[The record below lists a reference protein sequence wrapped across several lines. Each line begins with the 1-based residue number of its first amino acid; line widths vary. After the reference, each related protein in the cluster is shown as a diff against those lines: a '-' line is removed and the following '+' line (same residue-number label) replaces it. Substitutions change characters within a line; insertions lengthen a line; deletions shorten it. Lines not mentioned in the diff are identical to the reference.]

1 MAAGKASTS
10 SAKRTSRGGSPPGV
24 EGLKA
29 VADLAKQ
36 IITLGSALIG
46 VTVTF
51 ADKFHAH
58 ETGKPV
64 PPPPALNYAW
74 TAYIASVLFAVLT
87 LMAVA
92 GSMNEIDVTGTEKHP
107 ERTNTKVWGFPML
120 FTFVIGLALTA
131 IAGCQ
136 AMR

>member
-1 MAAGKASTS
+1 MAK
-10 SAKRTSRGGSPPGV
+10 PGV

-58 ETGKPV
+58 EEGKTAL
-64 PPPPALNYAW
+64 PPPPELIYAW
-74 TAYIASVLFAVLT
+74 VAYIVSVFFAVFT

-92 GSMNEIDVTGTEKHP
+92 GSMNEIDRTGAEKHP

-120 FTFVIGLALTA
+120 ISFVVGLALTA
-131 IAGCQ
+131 VAGCQ